1 MLKDSTSSAYL
12 KHTSALGITEDDENL
27 QVSGYDLIRSDHPS
41 NSKRGGIAIYYKNCL
56 PLKLIDVNYLSE
68 SIIFQLQMGS
78 KICNFI
84 SLCR

>member
-12 KHTSALGITEDDENL
+12 KHTSTLGITEDDENL